1 MNKIERLIKELCP
14 NGVEWEEIG
23 KIIDYEQPTKYLV
36 SSKEYNDN
44 YELPVLTAGQTFIL
58 GYTNET
64 EGIYQASKEN
74 PVIIFD
80 DFTTSKKWVDF
91 NFKVKSTA
99 MKILKVKSGVSNILI
114 RYVWHY
120 LGTITYSPD
129 QHGRQWI
136 STYSKFKI
144 PIPPLE
150 IQEEIVKILDK
161 FTDYVTELTT
171 ELTLRQKQYNYYRDK
186 LLSFENQCYKVVWRN
201 LGDVATFNYGYTAKA
216 SESGEVRFI
225 RITDINENGYL
236 KVSDQKYIQ
245 SFTDV
250 EKYFVKKGDLLMAR
264 TGATYGKTVYY
275 DSDDNAVYASF
286 LIKISPN
293 PELNSRYYWHFS
305 KSNLYWNQA
314 DKLVSKAGQ
323 PQFNANSLKNI
334 KIPIPSLE
342 IQSRIVQVLDNFD
355 AVCNDLNIGLP
366 KEIELRQKQYEFFRD
381 KLLTF
386 AAEGVYTDS
395 TVQYRQ
401 DIIRLLQWVFGPIK
415 VKLGSICDLDR
426 GKRVVKSQLDQHD
439 GYPVFQNSLTPLGY
453 YEKNNRQAMTTFI
466 VCAGAAAEVGYST
479 IPFWAADD
487 IFTIN
492 NSENVVS
499 KYIYHI
505 LLHQQDMLKSKVRKA
520 SIPRLSRLSIENIQF
535 ILPNL
540 NTQIEIVNKLDQ
552 FDAICFDLSHG
563 LPKEIELRQKQY
575 EYYRDKLLSF
585 D

>member
-1 MNKIERLIKELCP
+1 MNKIETLLKELCP
-14 NGVEWEEIG
+14 NGITYGELNDVCEIIRG
-23 KIIDYEQPTKYLV
+23 VRVTKKDLLPSGYPVVSGGTGYMGFIDKYNR
-36 SSKEYNDN
+36 E
-44 YELPVLTAGQTFIL
+44 P
-58 GYTNET
+58 
-64 EGIYQASKEN
+64 
-74 PVIIFD
+74 
-80 DFTTSKKWVDF
+80 
-91 NFKVKSTA
+91 
-99 MKILKVKSGVSNILI
+99 
-114 RYVWHY
+114 
-120 LGTITYSPD
+120 GTITIAQYGSAGYVNYQKERFWANDVCFSVYPNEKVLNKFLYHFLLNKQNYLYEISNRSAIPYS
-129 QHGRQWI
+129 I
-136 STYSKFKI
+136 SKERILKIKI

-161 FTDYVTELTT
+161 FTDYVTELNT
-171 ELTLRQKQYNYYRDK
+171 ELNLRQKQYNYYRDK

-426 GKRVVKSQLDQHD
+426 GKRVVKSQLDQYD

-466 VCAGAAAEVGYST
+466 VCAGAAGEVGYST

-505 LLHQQDMLKSKVRKA
+505 LLHQQNMLKSKVRKA

>member
-1 MNKIERLIKELCP
+1 MNKIETLIKERCP
-14 NGVEWEEIG
+14 NGVEWREVGEVANVG
-23 KIIDYEQPTKYLV
+23 TG
-36 SSKEYNDN
+36 NN
-44 YELPVLTAGQTFIL
+44 N
-58 GYTNET
+58 TNEQVE
-64 EGIYQASKEN
+64 EGEYPFFVRSKS
-74 PVIIFD
+74 I
-80 DFTTSKKWVDF
+80 K
-91 NFKVKSTA
+91 
-99 MKILKVKSGVSNILI
+99 
-114 RYVWHY
+114 R
-120 LGTITYSPD
+120 
-129 QHGRQWI
+129 I
-136 STYSKFKI
+136 STYSYDEKAIIIPGEGGIGEIFHYIDGKYGLHQRAYRIHFFNTKINTKFIYYYMQANFKSFIMKKAVSATVQSIRKPMIEKFKI

-264 TGATYGKTVYY
+264 TGATFGKTVYY

-395 TVQYRQ
+395 TVQTR
-401 DIIRLLQWVFGPIK
+401 
-415 VKLGSICDLDR
+415 
-426 GKRVVKSQLDQHD
+426 H
-439 GYPVFQNSLTPLGY
+439 N
-453 YEKNNRQAMTTFI
+453 
-466 VCAGAAAEVGYST
+466 
-479 IPFWAADD
+479 
-487 IFTIN
+487 
-492 NSENVVS
+492 
-499 KYIYHI
+499 
-505 LLHQQDMLKSKVRKA
+505 
-520 SIPRLSRLSIENIQF
+520 
-535 ILPNL
+535 
-540 NTQIEIVNKLDQ
+540 
-552 FDAICFDLSHG
+552 
-563 LPKEIELRQKQY
+563 
-575 EYYRDKLLSF
+575 
-585 D
+585 

>member
-150 IQEEIVKILDK
+150 IQKEIVKILDK

-171 ELTLRQKQYNYYRDK
+171 ELTLRQKQYHYYRDK

-264 TGATYGKTVYY
+264 TGATFGKTVYY

-395 TVQYRQ
+395 TVQTR
-401 DIIRLLQWVFGPIK
+401 
-415 VKLGSICDLDR
+415 
-426 GKRVVKSQLDQHD
+426 H
-439 GYPVFQNSLTPLGY
+439 N
-453 YEKNNRQAMTTFI
+453 
-466 VCAGAAAEVGYST
+466 
-479 IPFWAADD
+479 
-487 IFTIN
+487 
-492 NSENVVS
+492 
-499 KYIYHI
+499 
-505 LLHQQDMLKSKVRKA
+505 
-520 SIPRLSRLSIENIQF
+520 
-535 ILPNL
+535 
-540 NTQIEIVNKLDQ
+540 
-552 FDAICFDLSHG
+552 
-563 LPKEIELRQKQY
+563 
-575 EYYRDKLLSF
+575 
-585 D
+585 

>member
-1 MNKIERLIKELCP
+1 MNKIETLLKELCP
-14 NGVEWEEIG
+14 NGVEWKEVGDVTQIKKGKQLNKSLLTDDGTYPAYNGGQFESGRTDRYNVDENTTIISQG
-23 KIIDYEQPTKYLV
+23 GASAGFVNFITTKFWANAHCYFLLPDKKIINNKYL
-36 SSKEYNDN
+36 YH
-44 YELPVLTAGQTFIL
+44 FIKMKQNNL
-58 GYTNET
+58 MESQYGS
-64 EGIYQASKEN
+64 GIPA
-74 PVIIFD
+74 
-80 DFTTSKKWVDF
+80 
-91 NFKVKSTA
+91 
-99 MKILKVKSGVSNILI
+99 LKVDS
-114 RYVWHY
+114 
-120 LGTITYSPD
+120 
-129 QHGRQWI
+129 I
-136 STYSKFKI
+136 SKIKI

-395 TVQYRQ
+395 TVQTR
-401 DIIRLLQWVFGPIK
+401 
-415 VKLGSICDLDR
+415 
-426 GKRVVKSQLDQHD
+426 H
-439 GYPVFQNSLTPLGY
+439 N
-453 YEKNNRQAMTTFI
+453 
-466 VCAGAAAEVGYST
+466 
-479 IPFWAADD
+479 
-487 IFTIN
+487 
-492 NSENVVS
+492 
-499 KYIYHI
+499 
-505 LLHQQDMLKSKVRKA
+505 
-520 SIPRLSRLSIENIQF
+520 
-535 ILPNL
+535 
-540 NTQIEIVNKLDQ
+540 
-552 FDAICFDLSHG
+552 
-563 LPKEIELRQKQY
+563 
-575 EYYRDKLLSF
+575 
-585 D
+585 

>member
-1 MNKIERLIKELCP
+1 MNKIETLIKERCP
-14 NGVEWEEIG
+14 NGVEWCELWEETVWDKKFNSVENYKQAEVDKYRYLLASDATKIIQEVGEIKILTTNKSDIYTTNEFVEEFYDEEIIAIPWGGNPIVQYYKG
-23 KIIDYEQPTKYLV
+23 KFVTADNRIARVKDKNRLNTKFLYYYLT
-36 SSKEYNDN
+36 NN
-44 YELPVLTAGQTFIL
+44 LTLISTFYR
-58 GYTNET
+58 GS
-64 EGIYQASKEN
+64 GIKHPN
-74 PVIIFD
+74 
-80 DFTTSKKWVDF
+80 
-91 NFKVKSTA
+91 
-99 MKILKVKSGVSNILI
+99 MLKVLSI
-114 RYVWHY
+114 
-120 LGTITYSPD
+120 
-129 QHGRQWI
+129 
-136 STYSKFKI
+136 KI
-144 PIPPLE
+144 PVPPLE

-395 TVQYRQ
+395 T
-401 DIIRLLQWVFGPIK
+401 
-415 VKLGSICDLDR
+415 
-426 GKRVVKSQLDQHD
+426 
-439 GYPVFQNSLTPLGY
+439 
-453 YEKNNRQAMTTFI
+453 
-466 VCAGAAAEVGYST
+466 
-479 IPFWAADD
+479 
-487 IFTIN
+487 
-492 NSENVVS
+492 
-499 KYIYHI
+499 
-505 LLHQQDMLKSKVRKA
+505 
-520 SIPRLSRLSIENIQF
+520 
-535 ILPNL
+535 
-540 NTQIEIVNKLDQ
+540 
-552 FDAICFDLSHG
+552 
-563 LPKEIELRQKQY
+563 
-575 EYYRDKLLSF
+575 DKT
-585 D
+585 

>member
-1 MNKIERLIKELCP
+1 MNKIETLIKELCP
-14 NGVEWEEIG
+14 NGVEKKELSQISRLTRGKVMSKQFLEENSGDFPVYSSQTRNRGEIG
-23 KIIDYEQPTKYLV
+23 KISTYDFDGEYITWTTDGANAGTVFYRSGKFSITNVCGLIDITDNNLNIKYLYYILSISTKKYV
-36 SSKEYNDN
+36 SS
-44 YELPVLTAGQTFIL
+44 GM
-58 GYTNET
+58 G
-64 EGIYQASKEN
+64 N
-74 PVIIFD
+74 PKLMSNV
-80 DFTTSKKWVDF
+80 VG
-91 NFKVKSTA
+91 
-99 MKILKVKSGVSNILI
+99 KI
-114 RYVWHY
+114 
-120 LGTITYSPD
+120 
-129 QHGRQWI
+129 
-136 STYSKFKI
+136 KI

-395 TVQYRQ
+395 T
-401 DIIRLLQWVFGPIK
+401 
-415 VKLGSICDLDR
+415 
-426 GKRVVKSQLDQHD
+426 
-439 GYPVFQNSLTPLGY
+439 
-453 YEKNNRQAMTTFI
+453 
-466 VCAGAAAEVGYST
+466 
-479 IPFWAADD
+479 
-487 IFTIN
+487 
-492 NSENVVS
+492 
-499 KYIYHI
+499 
-505 LLHQQDMLKSKVRKA
+505 
-520 SIPRLSRLSIENIQF
+520 
-535 ILPNL
+535 
-540 NTQIEIVNKLDQ
+540 
-552 FDAICFDLSHG
+552 
-563 LPKEIELRQKQY
+563 
-575 EYYRDKLLSF
+575 DKT
-585 D
+585 

>member
-1 MNKIERLIKELCP
+1 MNKIETLLKELCP
-14 NGVEWEEIG
+14 NGITYGELNDVCEIIRG
-23 KIIDYEQPTKYLV
+23 VRVTKKDLLPSGYPVVSGGTGYMGFIDKYNR
-36 SSKEYNDN
+36 E
-44 YELPVLTAGQTFIL
+44 P
-58 GYTNET
+58 
-64 EGIYQASKEN
+64 
-74 PVIIFD
+74 
-80 DFTTSKKWVDF
+80 
-91 NFKVKSTA
+91 
-99 MKILKVKSGVSNILI
+99 
-114 RYVWHY
+114 
-120 LGTITYSPD
+120 GTITIAQYGSAGYVNYQKERFWANDVCFSVYPNEKVLNKFLYHFLLNKQNYLYEISNRSAIPYS
-129 QHGRQWI
+129 I
-136 STYSKFKI
+136 SKERILKIKI

-161 FTDYVTELTT
+161 FTDYVTELNT
-171 ELTLRQKQYNYYRDK
+171 ELNLRQKQYNYYRDK

-395 TVQYRQ
+395 TVQTR
-401 DIIRLLQWVFGPIK
+401 
-415 VKLGSICDLDR
+415 
-426 GKRVVKSQLDQHD
+426 H
-439 GYPVFQNSLTPLGY
+439 N
-453 YEKNNRQAMTTFI
+453 
-466 VCAGAAAEVGYST
+466 
-479 IPFWAADD
+479 
-487 IFTIN
+487 
-492 NSENVVS
+492 
-499 KYIYHI
+499 
-505 LLHQQDMLKSKVRKA
+505 
-520 SIPRLSRLSIENIQF
+520 
-535 ILPNL
+535 
-540 NTQIEIVNKLDQ
+540 
-552 FDAICFDLSHG
+552 
-563 LPKEIELRQKQY
+563 
-575 EYYRDKLLSF
+575 
-585 D
+585 

>member
-186 LLSFENQCYKVVWRN
+186 LLSLEEDKNYQLVQLGTICEIGDGLHGTPKYNDFGDYYFINGNNILNGNIVIKESTKKVSIQDNLKLLKNLDESILISINGTIGNVAYYSGEKVV
-201 LGDVATFNYGYTAKA
+201 LGKSVA
-216 SESGEVRFI
+216 
-225 RITDINENGYL
+225 YL
-236 KVSDQKYIQ
+236 KVKSDNI
-245 SFTDV
+245 
-250 EKYFVKKGDLLMAR
+250 DLSYL
-264 TGATYGKTVYY
+264 YY
-275 DSDDNAVYASF
+275 YLQTS
-286 LIKISPN
+286 
-293 PELNSRYYWHFS
+293 FS
-305 KSNLYWNQA
+305 KNYFEANLTGSTIKNLGLKALRGMNIILPSLDRQK
-314 DKLVSKAGQ
+314 KLVS
-323 PQFNANSLKNI
+323 
-334 KIPIPSLE
+334 
-342 IQSRIVQVLDNFD
+342 
-355 AVCNDLNIGLP
+355 
-366 KEIELRQKQYEFFRD
+366 
-381 KLLTF
+381 
-386 AAEGVYTDS
+386 
-395 TVQYRQ
+395 
-401 DIIRLLQWVFGPIK
+401 
-415 VKLGSICDLDR
+415 
-426 GKRVVKSQLDQHD
+426 
-439 GYPVFQNSLTPLGY
+439 
-453 YEKNNRQAMTTFI
+453 
-466 VCAGAAAEVGYST
+466 
-479 IPFWAADD
+479 
-487 IFTIN
+487 
-492 NSENVVS
+492 
-499 KYIYHI
+499 I
-505 LLHQQDMLKSKVRKA
+505 LLKF
-520 SIPRLSRLSIENIQF
+520 N
-535 ILPNL
+535 
-540 NTQIEIVNKLDQ
+540 QISNDI
-552 FDAICFDLSHG
+552 STG

>member
-1 MNKIERLIKELCP
+1 MNKIETLIKERCP
-14 NGVEWEEIG
+14 NGVEWREVGEVANVG
-23 KIIDYEQPTKYLV
+23 TG
-36 SSKEYNDN
+36 NN
-44 YELPVLTAGQTFIL
+44 N
-58 GYTNET
+58 TNEQVE
-64 EGIYQASKEN
+64 EGEYPFFVRSKS
-74 PVIIFD
+74 I
-80 DFTTSKKWVDF
+80 K
-91 NFKVKSTA
+91 
-99 MKILKVKSGVSNILI
+99 
-114 RYVWHY
+114 R
-120 LGTITYSPD
+120 
-129 QHGRQWI
+129 I
-136 STYSKFKI
+136 STYSYDEKAIIIPGEGGIGEIFHYIDGKYGLHQRAYRIHFFNTKINTKFIYYYMQANFKSFIMKKAVSATVQSIRKPMIEKFKI

-161 FTDYVTELTT
+161 FTDYVTELNT
-171 ELTLRQKQYNYYRDK
+171 ELNLRQKQYNYYRDK

-395 TVQYRQ
+395 TVQTR
-401 DIIRLLQWVFGPIK
+401 
-415 VKLGSICDLDR
+415 
-426 GKRVVKSQLDQHD
+426 H
-439 GYPVFQNSLTPLGY
+439 N
-453 YEKNNRQAMTTFI
+453 
-466 VCAGAAAEVGYST
+466 
-479 IPFWAADD
+479 
-487 IFTIN
+487 
-492 NSENVVS
+492 
-499 KYIYHI
+499 
-505 LLHQQDMLKSKVRKA
+505 
-520 SIPRLSRLSIENIQF
+520 
-535 ILPNL
+535 
-540 NTQIEIVNKLDQ
+540 
-552 FDAICFDLSHG
+552 
-563 LPKEIELRQKQY
+563 
-575 EYYRDKLLSF
+575 
-585 D
+585 

>member
-186 LLSFENQCYKVVWRN
+186 LFTFEGEKVEWKRLEEVCEIFLGVTYTPSYTKDGVKFISAQNISKDYLDLNNIKYISYEEYQNITRN
-201 LGDVATFNYGYTAKA
+201 AKPQRGDVLFARVGSNTGHPVVL
-216 SESGEVRFI
+216 ESDEEFCIFVSI
-225 RITDINENGYL
+225 GYL
-236 KVSDQKYIQ
+236 RPKEEIVRSYFLKHWMNSELFWKQVENKVYGSAKIN
-245 SFTDV
+245 
-250 EKYFVKKGDLLMAR
+250 LN
-264 TGATYGKTVYY
+264 TG
-275 DSDDNAVYASF
+275 
-286 LIKISPN
+286 
-293 PELNSRYYWHFS
+293 W
-305 KSNLYWNQA
+305 
-314 DKLVSKAGQ
+314 
-323 PQFNANSLKNI
+323 LKNFL
-334 KIPIPSLE
+334 IPIPFVAKQDE
-342 IQSRIVQVLDNFD
+342 II
-355 AVCNDLNIGLP
+355 
-366 KEIELRQKQYEFFRD
+366 
-381 KLLTF
+381 
-386 AAEGVYTDS
+386 
-395 TVQYRQ
+395 
-401 DIIRLLQWVFGPIK
+401 
-415 VKLGSICDLDR
+415 
-426 GKRVVKSQLDQHD
+426 
-439 GYPVFQNSLTPLGY
+439 
-453 YEKNNRQAMTTFI
+453 
-466 VCAGAAAEVGYST
+466 
-479 IPFWAADD
+479 
-487 IFTIN
+487 
-492 NSENVVS
+492 
-499 KYIYHI
+499 
-505 LLHQQDMLKSKVRKA
+505 
-520 SIPRLSRLSIENIQF
+520 
-535 ILPNL
+535 
-540 NTQIEIVNKLDQ
+540 NKLNQ
-552 FDAICFDLSHG
+552 FETLNSSLSSG

-575 EYYRDKLLSF
+575 EYYRDKLLTF

>member
-1 MNKIERLIKELCP
+1 MNKIETLLKELCP
-14 NGVEWEEIG
+14 DGVEWKTLGEVCEIIRG
-23 KIIDYEQPTKYLV
+23 NGLQKKDFVEQ
-36 SSKEYNDN
+36 
-44 YELPVLTAGQTFIL
+44 GF
-58 GYTNET
+58 
-64 EGIYQASKEN
+64 
-74 PVIIFD
+74 PVIHYGQIYTYYDRYADNAKSYVNEENFKKLKKAFKGD
-80 DFTTSKKWVDF
+80 LIVATTSENVEDVGKSVVWLGKEVIGVGGHSCIIRTENNTKF
-91 NFKVKSTA
+91 LNYVFETGHFQKQKEKLVIGTKVIELYPKNLA
-99 MKILKVKSGVSNILI
+99 KISV
-114 RYVWHY
+114 
-120 LGTITYSPD
+120 
-129 QHGRQWI
+129 
-136 STYSKFKI
+136 

-161 FTDYVTELTT
+161 FTDYVTELNT
-171 ELTLRQKQYNYYRDK
+171 ELNLRQKQYNYYRDK

-395 TVQYRQ
+395 T
-401 DIIRLLQWVFGPIK
+401 
-415 VKLGSICDLDR
+415 
-426 GKRVVKSQLDQHD
+426 
-439 GYPVFQNSLTPLGY
+439 
-453 YEKNNRQAMTTFI
+453 
-466 VCAGAAAEVGYST
+466 
-479 IPFWAADD
+479 
-487 IFTIN
+487 
-492 NSENVVS
+492 
-499 KYIYHI
+499 
-505 LLHQQDMLKSKVRKA
+505 
-520 SIPRLSRLSIENIQF
+520 
-535 ILPNL
+535 
-540 NTQIEIVNKLDQ
+540 
-552 FDAICFDLSHG
+552 
-563 LPKEIELRQKQY
+563 
-575 EYYRDKLLSF
+575 DKT
-585 D
+585 